1 MSKKEKKIK
10 VRYKGLFSGL
20 IIFGSCFLLYQETS
34 YLAKVNIVQAY
45 VTMIVILGLLICSF
59 AIFIALY
66 EKKGNKHNLKKRK
79 KGEVEI
85 TYLEYILSEENKELF
100 NTVMDTDEGKFVN
113 NDSLL
118 KKGFDS
124 EFKKNRNKEQFFNDS
139 YLFYVKENTGIFLNE
154 KKGIFFAKIKGNDS
168 LFILGTNPFNYLH
181 NLVKIE
187 DLGIQEREDCS
198 LEVYYELIEKEY
210 QIDLKEKTPEELQ
223 ELIPELK
230 GKVNSTEESI
240 PLKILNKFKF
250 KKIEK

>member
-1 MSKKEKKIK
+1 
-10 VRYKGLFSGL
+10 
-20 IIFGSCFLLYQETS
+20 
-34 YLAKVNIVQAY
+34 
-45 VTMIVILGLLICSF
+45 
-59 AIFIALY
+59 
-66 EKKGNKHNLKKRK
+66 
-79 KGEVEI
+79 
-85 TYLEYILSEENKELF
+85 
-100 NTVMDTDEGKFVN
+100 MDTDEGKFVN

-154 KKGIFFAKIKGNDS
+154 KRGIFFAKIKGNDS